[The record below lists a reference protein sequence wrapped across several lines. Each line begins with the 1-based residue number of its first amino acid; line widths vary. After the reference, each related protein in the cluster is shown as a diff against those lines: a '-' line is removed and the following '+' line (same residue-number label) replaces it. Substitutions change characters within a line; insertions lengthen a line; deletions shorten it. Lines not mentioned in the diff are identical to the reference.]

1 MNERIQFLQQRNSAA
16 RLTEP
21 GPSAEELESMFS
33 VAMRA
38 PDHARLRPWR
48 FLTIS
53 GARRNDLGALLR
65 EALLLREPDADIATL
80 DKASCAPL
88 RAPLIVAVITCFCEH
103 PKVPRWSNACLL
115 PVPLTVYC
123 LRQMPWGMG
132 RYGVR
137 ESQLLT
143 HTCSAG
149 LAWSRA
155 RRSPGLFILAPARA
169 HPNLC
174 RHCSLP
180 TLYSPGS
187 ALAVGPGNVSN
198 KE

>member
-103 PKVPRWSNACLL
+103 PKVPPVEQRMSAACAAHGLL
-115 PVPLTVYC
+115 FAADALGYGAIWRTGKSAFDPHVQRGLGLEPGEEIAGFIYLGTRQGPPKPL
-123 LRQMPWGMG
+123 
-132 RYGVR
+132 
-137 ESQLLT
+137 
-143 HTCSAG
+143 
-149 LAWSRA
+149 
-155 RRSPGLFILAPARA
+155 PALQPA
-169 HPNLC
+169 DFVQ
-174 RHCSLP
+174 SW
-180 TLYSPGS
+180 
-187 ALAVGPGNVSN
+187 
-198 KE
+198 